1 MNKLIC
7 FLMPLSLLLISGC
20 SSWKPEKEIVTVD
33 RIIKPTIAIQPHPTT
48 LNLEDPKIIVIT
60 ESNLNE
66 VIDRVKLTQ
75 GEFVLYGLDAPSFKK
90 LALNLEEIKR
100 YIEQQSAI
108 ILYYEQAVSDEELK
122 GENND

>member
-1 MNKLIC
+1 MA
-7 FLMPLSLLLISGC
+7 LSLLLISGC

-33 RIIKPTIAIQPHPTT
+33 RIIKSTIAIQPHPTT